1 VKFTGFRGRNP
12 LLRLWDM
19 FTGTVIRDLM
29 ATVEQVER
37 RLELQH
43 AAQLLAKQQRIEQ
56 EELHAIFSMQI
67 PVVLNDR
74 VYMGAA

>member
-1 VKFTGFRGRNP
+1 
-12 LLRLWDM
+12 M
-19 FTGTVIRDLM
+19 FTGTLIKDLM
-29 ATVEQVER
+29 ATVEQVEH

-43 AAQLLAKQQRIEQ
+43 AAQLLSEKAEQ

>member
-1 VKFTGFRGRNP
+1 
-12 LLRLWDM
+12 M

-29 ATVEQVER
+29 AAVEQVER

-43 AAQLLAKQQRIEQ
+43 AAQLHAEQLRIEN

-67 PVVLNDR
+67 PLPVNDR

>member
-1 VKFTGFRGRNP
+1 
-12 LLRLWDM
+12 M
-19 FTGTVIRDLM
+19 FTGTLITDLM

-43 AAQLLAKQQRIEQ
+43 AAELAEQLRIEK

-67 PVVLNDR
+67 PLPVNDR

>member
-1 VKFTGFRGRNP
+1 
-12 LLRLWDM
+12 M

-29 ATVEQVER
+29 ATVERVER
-37 RLELQH
+37 RLELQR
-43 AAQLLAKQQRIEQ
+43 AAQLFSEEAEKQ
-56 EELHAIFSMQI
+56 ELHAIFSMQI